1 MMTCKRCGGLMQSI
15 LLRDR
20 SCYTGLPAYR
30 CLICSEITDEVI
42 TRNQRSCERASR
54 PRGRRRAR
62 PGGVLGALNRSERAL
77 MLGNGRR

>member
-1 MMTCKRCGGLMQSI
+1 MTCQRCGGLMQPI

-30 CLICSEITDEVI
+30 CLICAEITDDVI
-42 TRNQRSCERASR
+42 AQNRRYCKRAPR

-62 PGGVLGALNRSERAL
+62 PGGVLGALNRSERTWVLAHNK
-77 MLGNGRR
+77 G